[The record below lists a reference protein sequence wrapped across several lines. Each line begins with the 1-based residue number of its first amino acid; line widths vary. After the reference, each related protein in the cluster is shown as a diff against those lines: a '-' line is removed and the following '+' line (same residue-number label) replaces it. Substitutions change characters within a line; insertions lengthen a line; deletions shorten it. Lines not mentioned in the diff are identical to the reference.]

1 MCYWSKIFLRVVKD
15 CYVAE
20 RQTATGEHAVQ
31 HSDSQWYQAATYLRT
46 ASDTRGGSKL
56 RVPVIEGAVSV
67 LG

>member
-1 MCYWSKIFLRVVKD
+1 
-15 CYVAE
+15 VAE